1 MDMNSNGL
9 YAIYLNTD
17 WIKELQDDLFGVNEL
32 ITFSKNIIND
42 ISTYNEFL
50 ILCEN
55 IFSDTFLINK
65 EEQIIQ
71 FISKL
76 MIQNCHKSVLKS
88 NNILACDIKNYID
101 KNLNSS
107 LSLEDISKEF
117 LITSFHIIRI
127 SKKEFKI
134 TPYQY
139 ILNEK
144 INLAK
149 ELLSKD
155 MLISEVALTLGFN
168 DQSHLYKYFKQ
179 VFSISPKEYQKSL
192 IK

>member
-9 YAIYLNTD
+9 YALYLNTD

-101 KNLNSS
+101 K
-107 LSLEDISKEF
+107 IF
-117 LITSFHIIRI
+117 LDHKSNI
-127 SKKEFKI
+127 
-134 TPYQY
+134 P
-139 ILNEK
+139 
-144 INLAK
+144 
-149 ELLSKD
+149 
-155 MLISEVALTLGFN
+155 
-168 DQSHLYKYFKQ
+168 
-179 VFSISPKEYQKSL
+179 VFFCCSP
-192 IK
+192 